1 VIRLGGGQVSLMD
14 HARGAARAIRR
25 AGSVAL
31 ITGLMAVAGLGLAG
45 CTSSS
50 SSPGAGSSPGS
61 ASASPGLSVPGT
73 HKATARYQIT
83 APVSTVVIV
92 SHVGN
97 VTVTGGSGPGVSV
110 TQQVYYSKTAPTT
123 TRTVSGTTLTV
134 TYDCPA
140 QLVCGVA
147 YTLAVPRSAAVRVT
161 AGAGSVRLT
170 GLAGSVTAT
179 VDVGLI
185 NATGLTSASA
195 SLTTRAGAISAT
207 FTAAPTTV
215 RASANVGA
223 ITVRVPGTTSYKIA
237 ADARVGKTTVSA
249 PQSASSGHAITA
261 TTDVGAILVAPTS

>member
-1 VIRLGGGQVSLMD
+1 MD
-14 HARGAARAIRR
+14 RARELPPAIRR
-25 AGSVAL
+25 AGSLAL
-31 ITGLMAVAGLGLAG
+31 IAGLLGMAG

-50 SSPGAGSSPGS
+50 SQAGSPPAGNRAPGGT

-73 HKATARYQIT
+73 HQATARYQIT

-110 TQQVYYSKTAPTT
+110 TQQVYYSKTAPAT

-147 YTLAVPRSAAVRVT
+147 YTLAVPRSAVVRVT

-170 GLAGSVTAT
+170 GLAGSVTAKA
-179 VDVGLI
+179 DVGLI
-185 NATGLTSASA
+185 NATGLTSASV
-195 SLTTRAGAISAT
+195 SLTTRVGGISAS
-207 FTAAPTTV
+207 FAAAPTAV
-215 RASANVGA
+215 QASANVGA
-223 ITVRVPGTTSYKIA
+223 ITVHVPGTTTYKIA

-261 TTDVGAILVAPTS
+261 TTDVGAIVVARST

>member
-1 VIRLGGGQVSLMD
+1 MD
-14 HARGAARAIRR
+14 RARGHVPAIRR
-25 AGSVAL
+25 AGSLAL
-31 ITGLMAVAGLGLAG
+31 IAAFLTGCA
-45 CTSSS
+45 SSS
-50 SSPGAGSSPGS
+50 SSPGAGSSPGTPT

-110 TQQVYYSKTAPTT
+110 TQQVYYSRTPPTT

-134 TYDCPA
+134 TYDCPG

-170 GLAGSVTAT
+170 GLAGSVTAKA
-179 VDVGLI
+179 DVGLI
-185 NATGLTSASA
+185 NATGLTSASV
-195 SLTTRAGAISAT
+195 SLTTRVGGISAT
-207 FTAAPTTV
+207 FTAAPTAV

-223 ITVRVPGTTSYKIA
+223 ITVHVPGTTSYKIA

-249 PQSASSGHAITA
+249 RQSASSGHAITA
-261 TTDVGAILVAPTS
+261 TTDVGAVVVASSP

>member
-1 VIRLGGGQVSLMD
+1 VIRLGGGQLSLMD
-14 HARGAARAIRR
+14 LACGAAPAIRR

-31 ITGLMAVAGLGLAG
+31 VTRLMAAAGLGLAGLGLAGLGLGG

-50 SSPGAGSSPGS
+50 SSPGAG
-61 ASASPGLSVPGT
+61 T
-73 HKATARYQIT
+73 HRATARYQIT

-110 TQQVYYSKTAPTT
+110 TQQVYYSRTPPTT

-134 TYDCPA
+134 TYDCPG

-170 GLAGSVTAT
+170 GLAGSVTAKA
-179 VDVGLI
+179 DVGLI
-185 NATGLTSASA
+185 NATGLTSASV
-195 SLTTRAGAISAT
+195 SLTTRVGGISAT
-207 FTAAPTTV
+207 FTDAPTAV
-215 RASANVGA
+215 RATANVGA
-223 ITVRVPGTTSYKIA
+223 ITVHVPGTTSYKIA

-249 PQSASSGHAITA
+249 RQSASSVHAITA
-261 TTDVGAILVAPTS
+261 TTDVGAIVVAPTP